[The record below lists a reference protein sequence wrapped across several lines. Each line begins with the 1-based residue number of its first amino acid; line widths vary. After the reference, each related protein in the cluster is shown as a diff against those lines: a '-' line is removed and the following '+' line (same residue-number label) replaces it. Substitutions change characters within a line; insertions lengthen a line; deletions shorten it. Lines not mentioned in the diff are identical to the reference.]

1 MLGERCQVTTSLDAK
16 GRLGLPAKLR
26 HRLKE
31 EGINALVLTCVDGGI
46 KAFSLAYWREY
57 VEKPYASR
65 SPFDRK
71 ARPYFYSVLADAED
85 ASVDGQGRIRI
96 PARLRDQAGLTKECV
111 VISIMEWIELWNPDR
126 WEDAQAAARDDYA
139 REPGDEASP

>member
-46 KAFSLAYWREY
+46 KAFSLAYWREH
-57 VEKPYASR
+57 VEQPMAHHG
-65 SPFDRK
+65 PFDRG
-71 ARPYFYSVLADAED
+71 ARPYLYSVLADAED
-85 ASVDGQGRIRI
+85 AGVDGQGRVRI
-96 PARLRDQAGLTKECV
+96 PARLRTQAALTRECV
-111 VISIMEWIELWNPDR
+111 VISIMEWIEVWSPER
-126 WEDAQAAARDDYA
+126 WKVAQDAAREEYT
-139 REPGDEASP
+139 RQASAQPAP